1 MMFVGRS
8 DMPEPQNDADVA
20 SQAASQ
26 VITDLRVLFVI
37 DSRFPGL
44 GGAEH
49 QAVKL
54 AQALKARGVAVEYIA
69 PRVLEEGGHDGPEL
83 DGIPLTYIDYPH
95 IKLVGSVVL
104 MVKFANYLLKHRGQF
119 DCMHVHVTRL
129 LAATA
134 GVVRPY
140 SKIPIIT
147 KISGFFEFE
156 GGVLDQRKR
165 YYPLNAILRLALRN
179 IDYVQTI
186 SEETRKKLLSSGFR
200 QEQIALIPNGID
212 TSEPP
217 SPMPESDVFT
227 LGYCGRL
234 REVKGV
240 HVLLD
245 AFAKSKKERSD
256 APLKLRLAGSGIAED
271 DLKAQAK
278 ALGIDNDV
286 DFIGTIEDTAGFY
299 NSLDLYVQP
308 SFAEGL
314 PNSVIEA
321 MHAGRAV
328 LATDIGGN
336 HDLIQDN
343 VSGRLF
349 PAGDH
354 EKLSQLIL
362 ACYDDQA
369 DNLRMGKNGRGVIEG
384 DYGMDT
390 VIDKLV
396 EVYREK

>member
-1 MMFVGRS
+1 MMLVGRS
-8 DMPEPQNDADVA
+8 DIPEPQDDADVA
-20 SQAASQ
+20 SAAISN
-26 VITDLRVLFVI
+26 LRILFVI

-95 IKLVGSVVL
+95 IKLVGSIVL
-104 MVKFANYLLKHRGQF
+104 MCKFAAFLMKNREQF

-165 YYPLNAILRLALRN
+165 YYPLNAVLRLALRN

-186 SEETRKKLLSSGFR
+186 SEETREKLLSSGFR
-200 QEQIALIPNGID
+200 ENQIALIPNGID

-217 SPMPESDVFT
+217 SALPESDVFT
-227 LGYCGRL
+227 IGYCGRL

-245 AFAKSKKERSD
+245 AFAHTKKTRAT
-256 APLKLRLAGSGIAED
+256 APIKLKLAGSGIAED

-278 ALGIDNDV
+278 KLGIDDDV
-286 DFIGTIEDTAGFY
+286 DFIGTIEDTASFY
-299 NSLDLYVQP
+299 QSLNLYVQP

-336 HDLIQDN
+336 HDLIEDN

-362 ACYDDQA
+362 DCYDDQD
-369 DNLRMGKNGRGVIEG
+369 DNVRMGNNGRGVIEA

-396 EVYREK
+396 GVYSEQ

>member
-1 MMFVGRS
+1 MMLVGRS
-8 DMPEPQNDADVA
+8 DIPEPQNDADVA
-20 SQAASQ
+20 SAAMSN
-26 VITDLRVLFVI
+26 LRILFVI

-95 IKLVGSVVL
+95 IKLVGSIVL
-104 MVKFANYLLKHRGQF
+104 MVKFAAFLMKNREQF

-165 YYPLNAILRLALRN
+165 YYPLNAVLRLALRN

-186 SEETRKKLLSSGFR
+186 SEETREKLLSSGFR
-200 QEQIALIPNGID
+200 EDQIALIPNGID

-217 SPMPESDVFT
+217 SALPQSDVFT
-227 LGYCGRL
+227 IGYCGRL

-245 AFAKSKKERSD
+245 AFAHCKKTRAA
-256 APLKLRLAGSGIAED
+256 APIKLKLAGSGIAED

-278 ALGIDNDV
+278 NLGIDDDV
-286 DFIGTIEDTAGFY
+286 DFIGTIEDTASFY
-299 NSLDLYVQP
+299 KSLHLYVQP

-336 HDLIQDN
+336 HDLIEDN

-362 ACYDDQA
+362 DCYDDQD
-369 DNLRMGKNGRGVIEG
+369 DNVRMGNNGRGVIEA

-396 EVYREK
+396 GVYSEQ

>member
-1 MMFVGRS
+1 MMLVGRS
-8 DMPEPQNDADVA
+8 EIPDPQDDAEVA
-20 SQAASQ
+20 PQAVSQAMK
-26 VITDLRVLFVI
+26 DLRILFVI

-69 PRVLEEGGHDGPEL
+69 PRVLEEGGHEGAEL

-104 MVKFANYLLKHRGQF
+104 MFKFARYLLKNREQF

-165 YYPLNAILRLALRN
+165 YYPLNAVLRLALRN

-186 SEETRKKLLSSGFR
+186 SEQTREKLLSSGFR
-200 QEQIALIPNGID
+200 EDQIALIPNGID
-212 TSEPP
+212 TSQPP

-227 LGYCGRL
+227 IGYCGRL

-245 AFAKSKKERSD
+245 AFAQTKKERSS
-256 APLKLRLAGSGIAED
+256 APIKLKLAGSGIAED

-278 ALGIDNDV
+278 SLGIDDDV
-286 DFIGTIEDTAGFY
+286 DFIGTIEDTTSFY

-308 SFAEGL
+308 SYAEGL

-336 HDLIQDN
+336 HDLIEDN

-354 EKLSQLIL
+354 EMLSQLIL
-362 ACYDDQA
+362 DCYDDQA
-369 DNLRMGKNGRGVIEG
+369 DNVRMGKNGRGVIEG
-384 DYGMDT
+384 NYGMDT

-396 EVYREK
+396 EVYGEQ